1 VGDGQHLTVYI
12 LFDTGAD
19 PYSFVSRKI
28 AAWIMARQS
37 RRPTREDGS
46 KERGTEGGLTLAGTA
61 QTTLIYGSV
70 DFDLTFLNEV
80 TRRHETIF
88 AINAKIIDSCIDI
101 IVSRPVIRAYH
112 LIHKIPYYFDEVTRS
127 KPDLSHSILPATP
140 ARAIVNCINA
150 IPCAQCPTFYVP
162 GYDINLCALVS
173 EETDHLLVLSATP
186 SGSVC

>member
-1 VGDGQHLTVYI
+1 M
-12 LFDTGAD
+12 
-19 PYSFVSRKI
+19 R
-28 AAWIMARQS
+28 
-37 RRPTREDGS
+37 
-46 KERGTEGGLTLAGTA
+46 GLTLAGTV
-61 QTTLIYGSV
+61 QTTLVYGSV

-150 IPCAQCPTFYVP
+150 IPCAQCPAPAVP
-162 GYDINLCALVS
+162 GYETTSYSILTQG
-173 EETDHLLVLSATP
+173 TDHLLVL
-186 SGSVC
+186 

>member
-1 VGDGQHLTVYI
+1 
-12 LFDTGAD
+12 
-19 PYSFVSRKI
+19 
-28 AAWIMARQS
+28 M
-37 RRPTREDGS
+37 
-46 KERGTEGGLTLAGTA
+46 TLAGTV
-61 QTTLIYGSV
+61 QTTLVYGSV

-101 IVSRPVIRAYH
+101 IVSRPVIREYH
-112 LIHKIPYYFDEVTRS
+112 LVHKFPYYFDEVTRS

-150 IPCAQCPTFYVP
+150 IPCAQCPTFFVP

-173 EETDHLLVLSATP
+173 EETDHLLVLPDEPRPLAAPFADPRSSEGMHLIAKSEVLGTLEDDDDIEWTP
-186 SGSVC
+186 EFVPIEGTSTRQTSY